1 MMAGQSKKAAGIGR
15 TTVRK
20 RGTELN
26 KHQVRTE
33 QTRGKLLRSA
43 LKIFARDGFEAAR
56 LEEIAKDAGHT
67 RGAFY
72 AHFESK
78 EDLFLALLEQ
88 QILKHLE
95 RARALLDAADTM
107 PEKLTVLREYYVSR
121 LADQNWAMLMLE
133 FKLYAARHPEKR
145 TRLVA
150 GHRAIRKGFQIECL
164 AGIFD
169 GKQDAL
175 RGMLEAVLHS
185 FVLQRAY
192 DPQAFSE
199 QQAADSLRLIF
210 DRLVGL

>member
-1 MMAGQSKKAAGIGR
+1 M
-15 TTVRK
+15 
-20 RGTELN
+20 
-26 KHQVRTE
+26 
-33 QTRGKLLRSA
+33 RSA

-88 QILKHLE
+88 QVSKHLE
-95 RARALLDAADTM
+95 RVRALVDAVETV
-107 PEKLTVLREYYVSR
+107 PEKLTVFREYYVSR

-133 FKLYAARHPEKR
+133 FKLFAARHPEKR
-145 TRLVA
+145 GRLVA
-150 GHRAIRKGFQIECL
+150 SHRAIRKGFQVECL

-169 GKQDAL
+169 AKQDAP

-199 QQAADSLRLIF
+199 QQAVDSLRFIF